1 MSWKKG
7 LWITGAVSAA
17 VLAVALPANATSSAP
32 PAPAAVSAVAPAAGE
47 AAVMGE
53 WKHVKSTVADVH
65 VYKHSTGADIW
76 GHLKSCQSFWADG
89 AENGRYRTTVQLPGG
104 GSVTGWV
111 PTNPDWIAS
120 GRC

>member
-7 LWITGAVSAA
+7 LWIAGVVAA
-17 VLAVALPANATSSAP
+17 AGVAVAVPATASQSAP
-32 PAPAAVSAVAPAAGE
+32 VGTVAPAGDV
-47 AAVMGE
+47 AVMGE

-65 VYKHSTGADIW
+65 VYKHSTGDDIW
-76 GHLKSCQSFWADG
+76 GHLKSCQSFFAEG
-89 AENGRYRTTVQLPGG
+89 AENGRYRTTVVSPGG
-104 GSVTGWV
+104 QSVTGWI